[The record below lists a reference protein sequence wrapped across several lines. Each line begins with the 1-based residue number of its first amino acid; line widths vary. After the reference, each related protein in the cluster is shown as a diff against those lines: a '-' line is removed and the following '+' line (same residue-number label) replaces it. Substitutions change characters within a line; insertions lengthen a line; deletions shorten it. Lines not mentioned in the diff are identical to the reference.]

1 MMHHSAKDNYVHL
14 TTTPSPADYVIGCAD
29 HHQHAGDVLLQ
40 HGRYLFCG

>member
-1 MMHHSAKDNYVHL
+1 MSTNDDSG
-14 TTTPSPADYVIGCAD
+14 PPADYVIGCAD